1 MAFRLPNGST
11 LDLAA
16 TYAAA
21 VTVTAITNAKPA
33 KATAVG
39 HTLKAGDIVVLT
51 SGWVKASGRAYRVG
65 TVVTDTFELE
75 GLDTTSTT
83 KFPAGSS
90 ASSVKKVMT
99 WVNIPQITS
108 IASSGGEQQF
118 YTFGFLEE
126 EDDRQVPTTK
136 SPSLLTL
143 TVADDPQQPFVA
155 VVEAADET
163 NEERIQRLTLINGD
177 IILYN
182 SIVSMTAT
190 PSMTRNQLMENTIT
204 LAQQGRP
211 TRYRPVG
218 A

>member
-16 TYAAA
+16 TYAAT

-33 KATAVG
+33 KCTAVG
-39 HTLKAGDIVVLT
+39 HTLKAGDIVLLT

-65 TVVTDTFELE
+65 TVLTDTFELE
-75 GLDTTSTT
+75 GLDTTSLA
-83 KFPAGSS
+83 KYPAGS
-90 ASSVKKVMT
+90 AAGEVKKVMT

-126 EDDRQVPTTK
+126 NDDRQVPTTK

-143 TVADDPQQPFVA
+143 TVADDPQQPFVSI
-155 VVEAADET
+155 VEEVDET
-163 NEERIQRLTLINGD
+163 NEQTIQRLTLVNGD

-182 SIVSMTAT
+182 SIVSMTST
-190 PSMTRNQLMENTIT
+190 PSMTRNQLMENTVT